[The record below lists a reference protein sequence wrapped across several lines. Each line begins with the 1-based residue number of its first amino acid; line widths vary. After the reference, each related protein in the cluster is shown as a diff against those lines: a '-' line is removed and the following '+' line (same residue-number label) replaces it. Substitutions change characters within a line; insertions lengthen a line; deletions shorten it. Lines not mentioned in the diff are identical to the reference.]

1 MRRRREGVGFR
12 FLLVFMV
19 LVLVVAVFLLYRDR
33 LAGLAPTAPAP
44 ATAPAPTEGAEED
57 ESFPVGIRVVD
68 APSWLTVT
76 VDGQTVLDQLG
87 EPGFSEEFEV
97 EQEIIIDAENAEAV
111 RVEDGGEDVGPLGEG
126 AVRFMITAEGT

>member
-1 MRRRREGVGFR
+1 
-12 FLLVFMV
+12 MV